1 MDNVD
6 IDFRDQVTPYDF
18 ELDGDMHVIPEPS
31 TYALM
36 ATPLAGIVYIARR
49 RKNAA

>member
-1 MDNVD
+1 MDTVD
-6 IDFRDQVTPYDF
+6 IGFADRVAAYDF
-18 ELDGDMHVIPEPS
+18 ALDGDMHVIPEPS

-36 ATPLAGIVYIARR
+36 ATALAGIACIARR